1 MRYKT
6 KTMAENRLGSLAK
19 QTAIY
24 GLSSIIGRFLNYLLV
39 PLYTYKICAEA
50 GGPAAYGLVTNF
62 YAYTAL
68 LLVILTFGMETTFFR
83 FANKEGADSN
93 KTFSTAGIAVG
104 FVSLVFIILVSI
116 FLKPISNAMH
126 YAEHPEFV
134 EIMAIIV
141 GLDAFQAIL
150 FARLRYENRPIKFAA
165 LKLLFIFMSIGRNLF
180 IFLLAPK
187 LKVSCPSLMGWYENA
202 YQVGYIFFVNLIC
215 TCLITLGFI
224 PELKKLRYGLDKDLL
239 KRMLRY
245 TWPLLLLGLAGILN
259 QVADK
264 ICYRYI
270 IPTKEGDAQLG
281 IYGACVKIAMIMA
294 MITQAFR
301 YAYEPFVFG
310 GKRDEKDKEAQAKV
324 MKYFIIFT
332 LVAFLA
338 VVMYMP
344 ILKHIIKSDYWEGLR
359 VVPIVMMAE
368 IFMGI
373 YFNLS
378 FWYKLIDETWWG
390 AIFSAVGCAVLLAI
404 NFIFVP
410 KYGYMACA
418 WGGFAGYATCMVLSY
433 FVGQKKA
440 PIPYDLKSAFLYF
453 AIALALYFAQKYIHI
468 ENTVWTLVVNTGLLL
483 VFVAFICWM
492 EKDLV
497 KGVWGWIRKRI

>member
-1 MRYKT
+1 MS
-6 KTMAENRLGSLAK
+6 ENRLGSLAK

-24 GLSSIIGRFLNYLLV
+24 GLSSIIGRFLNYMLV
-39 PLYTYKICAEA
+39 PVYTFKICAEA
-50 GGPAAYGLVTNF
+50 GGPAAYGIVTNL

-68 LLVILTFGMETTFFR
+68 LLVLLTFGMETTFFR
-83 FANKEGADSN
+83 FANKEGINPDKA
-93 KTFSTAGIAVG
+93 FSTSGLAVG
-104 FVSLVFIILVSI
+104 FVALLFVILVSV
-116 FLKPISNAMH
+116 FLKPIANVLD
-126 YAEHPEFV
+126 YANHPEFV

-141 GLDAFQAIL
+141 ALDAFQAIL

-165 LKLLFIFMSIGRNLF
+165 LKLLFIFMSIGMNLF
-180 IFLLAPK
+180 IFFLAPG
-187 LKVSCPSLMGWYENA
+187 LKESHPALMGWYENS
-202 YQVGYIFFVNLIC
+202 YQVGYIFIINLIC
-215 TCLITLGFI
+215 TSLITFGFI
-224 PELKKLRYGLDKDLL
+224 PEIKKLRFGIDRDLL
-239 KRMLRY
+239 KPMLKY

-264 ICYRYI
+264 ICYRFI
-270 IPTKEGDAQLG
+270 VPGEEGDRQLG

-310 GKRDEKDKEAQAKV
+310 GQRDKNDKELQAKV

-332 LVAFLA
+332 LLAFLA

-344 ILKHIIKSDYWEGLR
+344 LLQYIIGPAYREGLG

-390 AIFSAVGCAVLLAI
+390 AIFSGIGCAVLLAI

-410 KYGYMACA
+410 KYGYWACA
-418 WGGFAGYATCMVLSY
+418 WGGFAGYGTCMVLSY
-433 FVGQKKA
+433 LVGQKKA
-440 PIPYDLKSAFLYF
+440 SIPYNLKTVFIYF
-453 AIALALYFAQKYIHI
+453 AIAIVLYYAQKYIHI
-468 ENTVWTLVVNTGLLL
+468 ENTVLTLVVNTALLL

-497 KGVWGWIRKRI
+497 KGVMNVVNSKILKKK

>member
-1 MRYKT
+1 
-6 KTMAENRLGSLAK
+6 MAENRLGSLAK

-24 GLSSIIGRFLNYLLV
+24 GLSSIIGRFLNYMLV
-39 PLYTYKICAEA
+39 PIHTHRMAAES
-50 GGPAAYGLVTNF
+50 GGYGIVTNL

-83 FANKEGADSN
+83 FSNKENVNPN
-93 KTFSTAGIAVG
+93 KAFSTAGLSVG
-104 FVSLVFIILVSI
+104 FVSLVFLILVSV
-116 FLKPISNAMH
+116 FLKPIAGALD
-126 YAEHPEFV
+126 YALHPEFV

-141 GLDAFQAIL
+141 AFDAFQSIL
-150 FARLRYENRPIKFAA
+150 FARLRYENRPIKFMT
-165 LKLLFIFMSIGRNLF
+165 LKLSFIVLSLLLNIFIFYVAPYLQGRF
-180 IFLLAPK
+180 PTI
-187 LKVSCPSLMGWYENA
+187 MEWYHTS
-202 YQVGYIFFVNLIC
+202 YQVGYIFIANLIC
-215 TCLITLGFI
+215 TTLVFLGFI
-224 PELKKLRYGLDKDLL
+224 PEIKKLRTGIDRDLL
-239 KRMLRY
+239 KEMLKY
-245 TWPLLLLGLAGILN
+245 TWPILLLGLAGILN

-264 ICYRYI
+264 IVFKKI
-270 IPTKEGDAQLG
+270 VPGLEGEEQLG

-310 GKRDEKDKEAQAKV
+310 GKHDTADKETQATV

-332 LVAFLA
+332 LLAFLA

-344 ILKHIIKSDYWEGLR
+344 LLQYLVGADYREGLG

-378 FWYKLIDETWWG
+378 FWYKLTDETWWG
-390 AIFSAVGCAVLLAI
+390 AIFSGIGCAVLLAI

-410 KYGYMACA
+410 QYGYMACA

-453 AIALALYFAQKYIHI
+453 AVAIALYFAQKYIHI
-468 ENTVWTLVVNTGLLL
+468 ESTVWTLVVNTALLL
-483 VFVAFICWM
+483 VFFAFICWR

-497 KGVWGWIRKRI
+497 KGVVSFAKRKISKS

>member
-1 MRYKT
+1 
-6 KTMAENRLGSLAK
+6 MAENKLGSLAK

-83 FANKEGADSN
+83 FANKEGSN
-93 KTFSTAGIAVG
+93 PDKTFSTAAIAVG
-104 FVSLVFIILVSI
+104 FVSLIFIILVSV
-116 FLKPISNAMH
+116 FLRPISNALH
-126 YAEHPEFV
+126 YEEFPEFV

-141 GLDAFQAIL
+141 GFDAFQAIL

-165 LKLLFIFMSIGRNLF
+165 LKLLFIFMSIGMNLF

-187 LKVSCPSLMGWYENA
+187 LKVSCPGLMGWYENS

-215 TCLITLGFI
+215 TCIITLGFI
-224 PELKKLRYGLDKDLL
+224 PELKKLRNGLDKDLL
-239 KRMLRY
+239 KKMLRY

-270 IPTKEGDAQLG
+270 VPGKEGDAQLG

-310 GKRDEKDKEAQAKV
+310 GHRDKNDKELQAKV

-332 LVAFLA
+332 LLAFLA

-344 ILKHIIKSDYWEGLR
+344 LLQYFVGEQYREGLG
-359 VVPIVMMAE
+359 VIPIVMMAE

-390 AIFSAVGCAVLLAI
+390 AIFSAIGCAVLLAI

-410 KYGYMACA
+410 KYGYWACA
-418 WGGFAGYATCMVLSY
+418 WGGFAGYGTCMVLSY
-433 FVGQKKA
+433 LVGQKKA

-453 AIALALYFAQKYIHI
+453 LVALSMFCVQYNIHF
-468 ENTVWTLVVNTGLLL
+468 NSVAWTLVFNTVLLL
-483 VFVAFICWM
+483 IFFTCICLK

-497 KGVWGWIRKRI
+497 KGVIGWIKKRMGRN

>member
-1 MRYKT
+1 
-6 KTMAENRLGSLAK
+6 MAENRLGSLAK

-24 GLSSIIGRFLNYLLV
+24 GLSSIVGRFLNYLLV

-165 LKLLFIFMSIGRNLF
+165 LKLLFIFMSIGMNLF

-239 KRMLRY
+239 KRMLHY

-270 IPTKEGDAQLG
+270 IPSKEGDAQLG

-390 AIFSAVGCAVLLAI
+390 AIFSAIGCAVLLAI

-433 FVGQKKA
+433 FVSQKKA

-497 KGVWGWIRKRI
+497 KGVLGWIRKRI

>member
-1 MRYKT
+1 
-6 KTMAENRLGSLAK
+6 MAENRLGSLAK

-24 GLSSIIGRFLNYLLV
+24 GLSSIVGRFLNYLLV

-83 FANKEGADSN
+83 FANKEGTDPN

-141 GLDAFQAIL
+141 GLDAFQSIL

-165 LKLLFIFMSIGRNLF
+165 LKLLFIFMSIGMNLF

-332 LVAFLA
+332 LFAFLA

-390 AIFSAVGCAVLLAI
+390 AIFSAIGCAVLLAI

-410 KYGYMACA
+410 KYGYIACA

-440 PIPYDLKSAFLYF
+440 PIPYNLKSAFLYF
-453 AIALALYFAQKYIHI
+453 AIAMALYFAQKYIHI
-468 ENTVWTLVVNTGLLL
+468 ESTTWTLVVNTGLLL

-497 KGVWGWIRKRI
+497 KGVLGWVRKRI

>member
-1 MRYKT
+1 
-6 KTMAENRLGSLAK
+6 MAENKLGSLAK

-83 FANKEGADSN
+83 CANKEGADPN

-104 FVSLVFIILVSI
+104 FVSLVFIVLVSI
-116 FLKPISNAMH
+116 FLKPISNALH

-141 GLDAFQAIL
+141 GFDAFQAIL
-150 FARLRYENRPIKFAA
+150 FARLRYENRPLKFAT
-165 LKLLFIFMSIGRNLF
+165 LKLLFIFMSIGMNLF

-187 LKVSCPSLMGWYENA
+187 LKISCPSLMGWYENY

-224 PELKKLRYGLDKDLL
+224 PELKKLRYGLDKNLL

-270 IPTKEGDAQLG
+270 VPTKEGDAQLG

-310 GKRDEKDKEAQAKV
+310 GKRDTADKETQAKV

-332 LVAFLA
+332 LLAFLA

-344 ILKHIIKSDYWEGLR
+344 LLQHFVGEAYREGLG
-359 VVPIVMMAE
+359 VIPIVMMAE

-390 AIFSAVGCAVLLAI
+390 AIFSAIGCVVLLAI

-410 KYGYMACA
+410 QYGYMACA
-418 WGGFAGYATCMVLSY
+418 WGGFAGYGTCMVLSY

-440 PIPYDLKSAFLYF
+440 PIPYDLKSAFIYF
-453 AIALALYFAQKYIHI
+453 ALAIALFFIQKSLHFN
-468 ENTVWTLVVNTGLLL
+468 NTILTLVVNTALML
-483 VFVAFICWM
+483 VFVAAICWM
-492 EKDLV
+492 ERDLI
-497 KGVWGWIRKRI
+497 KGVMNIIKKKTHHEA

>member
-1 MRYKT
+1 
-6 KTMAENRLGSLAK
+6 MAENRLGSLAK

-24 GLSSIIGRFLNYLLV
+24 GLSSIIGRFLNYMLV
-39 PLYTYKICAEA
+39 PIHTHRMAAES
-50 GGPAAYGLVTNF
+50 GGYGIVTNL

-83 FANKEGADSN
+83 FSNKENVNPN
-93 KTFSTAGIAVG
+93 KAFSTAGLSVG
-104 FVSLVFIILVSI
+104 FVSLVFLILVSV
-116 FLKPISNAMH
+116 FLKPIAGALD
-126 YAEHPEFV
+126 YALHPEFV

-141 GLDAFQAIL
+141 AFDAFQSIL
-150 FARLRYENRPIKFAA
+150 FARLRYENRPIKFMT
-165 LKLLFIFMSIGRNLF
+165 LKLSFIVLSLLLNIFIFYVAPYLQGRF
-180 IFLLAPK
+180 PTI
-187 LKVSCPSLMGWYENA
+187 MEWYHTS
-202 YQVGYIFFVNLIC
+202 YQVGYIFIANLIC
-215 TCLITLGFI
+215 TTLVFLGFI
-224 PELKKLRYGLDKDLL
+224 PEIKKLRTGIDRDLL
-239 KRMLRY
+239 KEMLKY
-245 TWPLLLLGLAGILN
+245 TWPILLLGLAGILN

-264 ICYRYI
+264 IVFKKI
-270 IPTKEGDAQLG
+270 VPGLEGEEQLG

-310 GKRDEKDKEAQAKV
+310 GKRDTANKETQATV

-332 LVAFLA
+332 LLAFLA

-344 ILKHIIKSDYWEGLR
+344 LLQYLVGADYREGLG

-378 FWYKLIDETWWG
+378 FWYKLTDETWWG
-390 AIFSAVGCAVLLAI
+390 AIFSGIGCAVLLAI

-410 KYGYMACA
+410 QYGYMACA

-453 AIALALYFAQKYIHI
+453 AVAIALYFAQKYIHI
-468 ENTVWTLVVNTGLLL
+468 ESTVWTLVVNTALLL
-483 VFVAFICWM
+483 VFFAFICWR

-497 KGVWGWIRKRI
+497 KGVVAFAKRKISKS